1 MKTNKQLRRECVRH
15 WKRMKKLS
23 VEDIQTGKES
33 PAPDSCAFCR
43 EYWRREECDNRCPVK
58 KHTGLNSC
66 YGTPYGDAAE
76 LYLDIEYLEHRRLSE
91 FRKAVQ
97 AMIDFLEGLS
107 CE

>member
-23 VEDIQTGKES
+23 VEDIRAGKEYPGPS
-33 PAPDSCAFCR
+33 ECAFCI
-43 EYWRREECDNRCPVK
+43 EYWSVWGCSNNCPVK
-58 KHTGLNSC
+58 KRTGLDGCAETPHGEAEYIYNS
-66 YGTPYGDAAE
+66 
-76 LYLDIEYLEHRRLSE
+76 IENKRHRRLSE

-97 AMIDFLEGLS
+97 AEIDFLEGLS